1 MEKNKILII
10 EANYYSQISEA
21 LLIGAKKKLENN
33 NFKYD
38 LISVPGALEIPVI
51 ID

>member
-21 LLIGAKKKLENN
+21 LLIGAKKKIR
-33 NFKYD
+33 K
-38 LISVPGALEIPVI
+38 
-51 ID
+51 